1 MYKFEEGNKTV
12 KNLETG
18 QANINH
24 KVWLWRG
31 YQKWLEEGNVT
42 EPYQTPEEEV
52 VEAEENERL
61 ALIEKRV
68 ADIEAEKVVSGLRD
82 ISIQEATVWVWKEIE
97 EATTLEELKVAN
109 FKIWKK
115 SLPYIL

>member
-1 MYKFEEGNKTV
+1 MYKFEEGDKTV
-12 KNLETG
+12 RNLETG
-18 QANINH
+18 QTNINS
-24 KVWLWRG
+24 KVWLWRR

-42 EPYQTPEEEV
+42 EPYQTPEEEMA
-52 VEAEENERL
+52 EAIENEKL

-82 ISIQEATVWVWKEIE
+82 ISIQEATAWIRKEIE
-97 EATTLEELKVAN
+97 EATTLEELKAAN

-115 SLPYIL
+115 TLPHIL